1 VDISYDLILVFAPL
15 RLFWD
20 VRLERGAKL
29 LVLAGFAGS
38 LLTVC
43 ATGLAGVLM
52 VLPMHHLPQAARS
65 TIQSMPLH
73 IIVSG
78 FDMRTPSR
86 VLMFDEDYL
95 CPDCV

>member
-1 VDISYDLILVFAPL
+1 VDISYDLILVFVPL

-78 FDMRTPSR
+78 FDLRTPSR
-86 VLMFDEDYL
+86 VFIFDEDYL